1 MNNKP
6 TPEEVIQHTDCQW
19 TPPEDGV
26 ARLLSIRKRRTA
38 YSRIAGLVTVAV
50 TCVMVIWAVGRGA
63 PPTET
68 ISIARTDTAD
78 NVPSNEFRLA
88 DGTIVR
94 KRTASTIVS
103 DLSSSKDV
111 SLVLEHG
118 DAEFDVPYN
127 ATREWSVSAGNV
139 RVQVLKATF
148 GLSIEEAKVT
158 VRSIVGSVIV
168 SWNGREE
175 EIAAGQSRSYGRG
188 TLNDNAKFRIP
199 TPGRL
204 VQDAG
209 VVDSSI
215 GTTHSGRP
223 RESDSIRK
231 GRDNWREHAQAG
243 RYDKAYSELS
253 STGQSKVRGTIDDL
267 LLAADAARLTGHP
280 LAASQYL
287 QKVVMGFSDD
297 PRASL
302 AAFTQGNLLLRQLNQ
317 PSKAA
322 MVFAK
327 AGRLSGSEV
336 LAQDALAREVEAWKK
351 AGKDGEAKR
360 AAERFVKMYPKGR
373 RLRAVR
379 KYGGLD

>member
-1 MNNKP
+1 MSHKP
-6 TPEEVIQHTDCQW
+6 TPEELIRLADCQW

-26 ARLLSIRKRRTA
+26 ARLVSVRKRQTLVRA
-38 YSRIAGLVTVAV
+38 VGALAAIAV
-50 TCVMVIWAVGRGA
+50 CVMVIWTVRGGT
-63 PPTET
+63 PPTGPGVA
-68 ISIARTDTAD
+68 SIDINE
-78 NVPSNEFRLA
+78 NVLSNEVRFP
-88 DGTIVR
+88 DGTVVR
-94 KRTASTIVS
+94 KRTASTVLTEVPS
-103 DLSSSKDV
+103 GDDV

-118 DAEFDVPYN
+118 EAEFNVPYN

-148 GLSIEEAKVT
+148 GLSIEEEKVT
-158 VRSIVGSVIV
+158 VRSIVGTVTV

-175 EIAAGQSRSYGRG
+175 EVFAGQSKSYPLG
-188 TLNDNAKFRIP
+188 TPNDEPKLSMPI
-199 TPGRL
+199 TDRL
-204 VQDAG
+204 VLDAG
-209 VVDSSI
+209 IVDSSI
-215 GTTHSGRP
+215 GITQTGPSR
-223 RESDSIRK
+223 DSSSTRK
-231 GRDNWREHAQAG
+231 RRDDWRDHAQAG

-253 STGQSKVRGTIDDL
+253 STGQSKVRDTIDDL

-280 LAASQYL
+280 LAASTYL
-287 QKVVMGFSDD
+287 EKVVMRFSDD

-322 MVFAK
+322 MIFAK

-360 AAERFVKMYPKGR
+360 AAERFVRMYPKGR